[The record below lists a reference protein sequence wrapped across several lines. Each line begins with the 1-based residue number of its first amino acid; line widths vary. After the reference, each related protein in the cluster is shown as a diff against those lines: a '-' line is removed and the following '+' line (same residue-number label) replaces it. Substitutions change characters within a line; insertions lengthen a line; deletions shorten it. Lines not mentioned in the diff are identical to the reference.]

1 MWHLEFNHASKGGH
15 TSKSTWAVQTE
26 VSDFFFNKGRRH
38 RVMQVENRVGAQK
51 ELRGCSE
58 QDQIT
63 VHTILKELTK
73 NTQKYMPHFI
83 FIFLEHM

>member
-1 MWHLEFNHASKGGH
+1 
-15 TSKSTWAVQTE
+15 
-26 VSDFFFNKGRRH
+26 
-38 RVMQVENRVGAQK
+38 MQVENRAGAQK